1 MGQSASAVALHD
13 FKTTPGKALKNNPI
27 YLLVVILILHSSF
40 CVGSNASE
48 PSFDLG
54 IEQSQ
59 SPDLFV
65 TPKANLFPINVA
77 TSPVPFLK
85 SPPPPQMMMVTSKLA
100 TPESS
105 TKETAYNIIID
116 HVDVAE
122 AETDTKDKVSYLLL
136 VDENFVKV
144 SVPEHPDTV
153 PQWKDCPLH
162 ATPDLEAV
170 RLLNFWCNNSAGE
183 EHDRY

>member
-1 MGQSASAVALHD
+1 
-13 FKTTPGKALKNNPI
+13 
-27 YLLVVILILHSSF
+27 
-40 CVGSNASE
+40 
-48 PSFDLG
+48 
-54 IEQSQ
+54 
-59 SPDLFV
+59 
-65 TPKANLFPINVA
+65 
-77 TSPVPFLK
+77 
-85 SPPPPQMMMVTSKLA
+85 MMMVTSKLA

-144 SVPEHPDTV
+144 SVPEHPGTV
-153 PQWKDCPLH
+153 PQWKDCPRH